1 MGEGGERNIGKRG
14 GWKEKGKEG
23 MIDQRGKGRE
33 RPEEEW
39 EIDQKRI
46 VLEYCKGI

>member
-1 MGEGGERNIGKRG
+1 MERER
-14 GWKEKGKEG
+14 KGRNDRSE
-23 MIDQRGKGRE
+23 GKGRE